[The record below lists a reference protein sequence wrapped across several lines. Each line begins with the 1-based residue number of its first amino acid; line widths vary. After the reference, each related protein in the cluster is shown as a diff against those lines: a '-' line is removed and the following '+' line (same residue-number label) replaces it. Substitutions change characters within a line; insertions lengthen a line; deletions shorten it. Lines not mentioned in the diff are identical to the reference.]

1 LQFGVKICECELK
14 EEILRKH
21 GHSTILFLGNCSTK
35 KQNPKEATKMK
46 KQTALALA
54 AVFSLS
60 VAGTALAAPANPFV
74 DVPAKHWAY
83 DSVSKL
89 AKAGIISGYGDGTYK
104 GDKTLTRYEIAV
116 IVGKALAN
124 SDKADAETKKE
135 LEALKTEFAAELNN
149 LGVRVDSLEKKVDN
163 VKITGE
169 ARVRYEDKDVTAY
182 NDNTGVYENSK
193 TKPLELRTR
202 LKIQGAINDGWT
214 YTGRLQNTQD
224 LKTGGNEGD
233 NTEFNQVY
241 LNGPIGAFDVTL
253 GRFDVTPAYGIALD
267 DTVDGVQASFGNKL
281 KVDIFAGRQDYLG
294 DTTTKDDLY
303 IANLGYGLSDKLN
316 FKGAYFHLKPQ
327 DGDLDKVNLY
337 EVGLDYQL
345 TPTVNLTGA
354 YLKSDVDEQNKGYF
368 GQIAYKGADRKAP
381 KSFGAWV
388 NYRDFDA
395 NVLISTTLDYATAG
409 RDGKGYEVGFSYV
422 PMKNAKW
429 TTTYTDLEGAAD
441 SKEEAQYL
449 LTKVDFYF

>member
-1 LQFGVKICECELK
+1 
-14 EEILRKH
+14 
-21 GHSTILFLGNCSTK
+21 
-35 KQNPKEATKMK
+35 MK
-46 KQTALALA
+46 RQTALALA

-89 AKAGIISGYGDGTYK
+89 AKAGIISGYGDGTFK

-124 SDKADAETKKE
+124 SDKADAATQKE

-149 LGVRVDSLEKKVDN
+149 LGVRVDSLEKKIDN

-169 ARVRYEDKDVTAY
+169 ARVRYEDQKFELADDGYAT
-182 NDNTGVYENSK
+182 TK
-193 TKPLELRTR
+193 KKPLELRTR
-202 LKIQGAINDGWT
+202 LKVQGAINDEWT
-214 YTGRLQNTQD
+214 YVGRLQNTQD
-224 LKTGGNEGD
+224 LKNGGLTKADGSSEGK
-233 NTEFNQVY
+233 TELNWAYV
-241 LNGPIGAFDVTL
+241 NGPIGAVDVTL
-253 GRFDVTPAYGIALD
+253 GRFDVTPAYGIVLD

-281 KVDIFAGRQDYLG
+281 KVDVFAGRTQDDYG
-294 DTTTKDDLY
+294 QIDSTKDDLY
-303 IANLGYGLSDKLN
+303 IANLGYGISDKLN
-316 FKGAYFHLKPQ
+316 FKGAYFHLKP
-327 DGDLDKVNLY
+327 DNSSVDKTNLY

-345 TPTVNLTGA
+345 TPTVSLTGA
-354 YLKSDVDEQNKGYF
+354 YLKSDADEQNKGYF
-368 GQIAYKGADRKAP
+368 GQIAYKGADRKAV

-395 NVLISTTLDYATAG
+395 NTLISTTLDYATVTN
-409 RDGKGYEVGFSYV
+409 DGKGYEVGFNYV
-422 PMKNAKW
+422 PVKNAKW

-441 SKEEAQYL
+441 SKEKAKYFL
-449 LTKVDFYF
+449 SKVDFYF

>member
-1 LQFGVKICECELK
+1 
-14 EEILRKH
+14 
-21 GHSTILFLGNCSTK
+21 
-35 KQNPKEATKMK
+35 MK

-54 AVFSLS
+54 AVFAMS
-60 VAGTALAAPANPFV
+60 VAGTALAAPANPFN

-83 DSVSKL
+83 TAVSNL

-124 SDKADAETKKE
+124 SDKADEATKKE

-149 LGVRVDSLEKKVDN
+149 LGVRVDNLEKKVDN

-169 ARVRYEDKDVTAY
+169 ARVRYEDKDQKNLKVFDTDGDVIGQA
-182 NDNTGVYENSK
+182 DSK
-193 TKPLELRTR
+193 SKPLELRTR
-202 LKIQGAINDGWT
+202 LKVQGTINDGWT

-224 LKTGGNEGD
+224 LKTGGNEGK
-233 NTEFNQVY
+233 TEFNQVY
-241 LNGPIGAFDVTL
+241 VNGPIGAVDVTL

-281 KVDIFAGRQDYLG
+281 KVDIFAGRQDYVGSAFQDSDGNALY
-294 DTTTKDDLY
+294 DTSKDDLY
-303 IANLGYGLSDKLN
+303 IANLGYAISDKLN
-316 FKGAYFHLKPQ
+316 FKGAYFHVKPQ
-327 DGDLDKVNLY
+327 DSNLSDKINLY

-345 TPTVNLTGA
+345 TPTVSLTGA
-354 YLKSDVDEQNKGYF
+354 YLKSDLDEQNKGYF
-368 GQIAYKGADRKAP
+368 GQIAYKGADRKAA

-388 NYRDFDA
+388 NYRDLEA
-395 NVLISTTLDYATAG
+395 GTLLSTTLDYGTVQF
-409 RDGKGYEVGFSYV
+409 DGKGYEVGFSYV

-429 TTTYTDLEGAAD
+429 TTSYTDLEGSLD
-441 SKEEAQYL
+441 SKQKAEYM
-449 LTKVDFYF
+449 LTKVEFYF